1 MFEAAEAGRQVS
13 KADYESE
20 VAKLRWE
27 LLEAQRLLASAR
39 FPLVVVFG
47 GADSAGKSEMVQL
60 LNQWMDPRG
69 IVNRAFDDPS
79 EAERERPPFWRYWL
93 ALPPYGKVGLFMSG
107 WYGPPLARRVARRS
121 TVAEFDAALDRIAA
135 FEQTLAA
142 DGALI
147 LKFWI
152 HLPKRAQKR
161 RLEKLS
167 ADPLTRW
174 RVTRTQWK
182 QHRQYDRWTAA
193 AERGIQRTSVGHA
206 PWFIIDGGDARYRN
220 LAVTTE
226 IRDALF
232 RRLDTGASSMPARKR
247 RRVTTPITAT
257 APAPPANLVSRVDR
271 ERSVLDVIDMSQ
283 TLSKATFKATLLRQ
297 QGRLSQLQLKAEAEG
312 RSVITV
318 FEGWDAA
325 GKGGAI
331 RRAVAA
337 LRPQSYRVV
346 PITAPTDEERA
357 HHYLWRF
364 WRHVSRA
371 GRVTIF
377 DRSWYGRVLVERVE
391 GLATETEWKRAYAE
405 IRQFEEELTDHGII
419 LVKYWLH
426 ITSDEQER
434 RFEERAKSPYK
445 SWKLTE
451 EDWRNRKKW
460 EVYELAVNDMVEH
473 TSTRHA
479 PWHLIAANDK
489 NHARVEILRLAGD
502 AIKDAIRG

>member
-13 KADYESE
+13 KEDYESE

-47 GADSAGKSEMVQL
+47 GAASAGTSEMVQL
-60 LNQWMDPRG
+60 LNEWMDPRG
-69 IVNRAFDDPS
+69 IVNGAFDDPS

-93 ALPPYGKVGLFMSG
+93 ALPPYGKVGLLMSG
-107 WYGPPLARRVARRS
+107 WYGPPLAERVARRS
-121 TVAEFDAALDRIAA
+121 TLAEFDTALDRIAA

-152 HLPKRAQKR
+152 HLSRRAQKR
-161 RLEKLS
+161 RLETLS

-174 RVTRTQWK
+174 RVTKTQRK

-232 RRLDTGASSMPARKR
+232 RTLDTGVSSLPTRKR
-247 RRVTTPITAT
+247 RRLLAPVTAT
-257 APAPPANLVSRVDR
+257 ASAPPGSLVSRVDR
-271 ERSVLDVIDMSQ
+271 ERSVLGVIDMSQ
-283 TLSKATFKATLLRQ
+283 TLSKAAFKAKLLHQ
-297 QGRLSQLQLKAEAEG
+297 QGRLSQLQMKAEKGG

-331 RRAVAA
+331 RRTVAA
-337 LRPQSYRVV
+337 LRPQCYRVI
-346 PITAPTDEERA
+346 PISAPTDEERA

-364 WRHVSRA
+364 WRHLTRA
-371 GRVTIF
+371 GRVTVF

-391 GLATETEWKRAYAE
+391 GLATPTEWKRAYAE
-405 IRQFEEELTDHGII
+405 IRQFEEELTDHGIV
-419 LVKYWLH
+419 LVKYLAAH
-426 ITSDEQER
+426 HQRRAATALRGTCQIALQELEADRGGLAQSEEVGGLRAR
-434 RFEERAKSPYK
+434 RERHGGA
-445 SWKLTE
+445 
-451 EDWRNRKKW
+451 
-460 EVYELAVNDMVEH
+460 YEH
-473 TSTRHA
+473 STRALA
-479 PWHLIAANDK
+479 PH
-489 NHARVEILRLAGD
+489 
-502 AIKDAIRG
+502 RGE

>member
-1 MFEAAEAGRQVS
+1 MFEAAETGRQVS
-13 KADYESE
+13 KSDYESE

-27 LLEAQRLLASAR
+27 LLEAQRLLAAAR

-79 EAERERPPFWRYWL
+79 EAEHERPPFWRYWL
-93 ALPPYGKVGLFMSG
+93 ALPPHGKVGLFMSG
-107 WYGPPLARRVARRS
+107 WYAPPLAERVARRS

-135 FEQTLAA
+135 FERTLAD
-142 DGALI
+142 DGVLI

-152 HLPKRAQKR
+152 HLSRRAQKR
-161 RLEKLS
+161 RLETLS
-167 ADPLTRW
+167 ANPLTRW
-174 RVTRTQWK
+174 RVTKTQWK

-206 PWFIIDGGDARYRN
+206 PWFIVDGGHARYRN
-220 LAVTTE
+220 LAVTTA

-232 RRLDTGASSMPARKR
+232 HSLDTGGSSLPSIKR
-247 RRVTTPITAT
+247 RRVTAPITAT
-257 APAPPANLVSRVDR
+257 APAPPGSLVSRVDR
-271 ERSVLDVIDMSQ
+271 ERSVLDVLDMSP
-283 TLSKATFKATLLRQ
+283 TLSRTAFKTRLLRQ
-297 QGRLSQLQLKAEAEG
+297 QGRLSQLQLKAEDEG
-312 RSVITV
+312 RSVIAV

-331 RRAVAA
+331 RRTVAA
-337 LRPQSYRVV
+337 LRPQSYRVI
-346 PITAPTDEERA
+346 PISAPTDEERV

-364 WRHVSRA
+364 WRHLSRA

-391 GLATETEWKRAYAE
+391 GLAAPTEWKRAYAE
-405 IRQFEEELTDHGII
+405 IRQFEEELTDHGIV

-426 ITSDEQER
+426 ITADEQER

-451 EDWRNRKKW
+451 EDWRNRKQW
-460 EVYELAVNDMVEH
+460 DLYELAVNDMVEH

-502 AIKDAIRG
+502 AIEDGLRR

>member
-13 KADYESE
+13 KAEYESE

-107 WYGPPLARRVARRS
+107 WYGPPLAERVARRS

-135 FEQTLAA
+135 FEQTLAD

-152 HLPKRAQKR
+152 HLAKRAQKR

-174 RVTRTQWK
+174 RVTKTQWK
-182 QHRQYDRWTAA
+182 QHRQYDRWMAA

-232 RRLDTGASSMPARKR
+232 RRLDTGVSSLPTRKR
-247 RRVTTPITAT
+247 RRVTTPIAAT
-257 APAPPANLVSRVDR
+257 APAPPANLVSRIDR

-283 TLSKATFKATLLRQ
+283 TLSKAAFKTKLLYQ
-297 QGRLSQLQLKAEAEG
+297 QGRLSQLQMKAEDQG
-312 RSVITV
+312 CSVITV

-331 RRAVAA
+331 RRTVAA

-346 PITAPTDEERA
+346 PISAPTDEERA

-364 WRHVSRA
+364 WRHLSRA

-405 IRQFEEELTDHGII
+405 IRQFEEELTDHGIVV
-419 LVKYWLH
+419 VKYWLH

-434 RFEERAKSPYK
+434 RFQERAKSPYK

-451 EDWRNRKKW
+451 EDWQNREKW
-460 EVYELAVNDMVEH
+460 DAYELAVNDMVAR
-473 TSTRHA
+473 TSTRRA
-479 PWHLIAANDK
+479 PWHLVPANDK
-489 NHARVEILRLAGD
+489 HGARVEVLRIAGD
-502 AIKDAIRG
+502 AIERALR